1 MTSDEIMLISTGG
14 VLIRTRVA
22 DIREMG
28 RATQGV
34 TLISLDDGEKLA
46 GLEKVAESVAEIEAE
61 AEGLGEAA
69 GDAGGKFRSGGRGC
83 RGGMMSRVWNFS
95 AGPAALPEEV
105 LRRRRKNCSTGMA
118 PACSVMEMSHRGK
131 EFTGIIE
138 QAEADLRELMGM
150 PANYKVLFLQ
160 GGATLQFA
168 QIPMNLLAGRS
179 ADYIVTGA
187 WSKKAFK
194 EAQRIGKVRERV
206 RRTTEVSNFT
216 RLPTAEEIKLD
227 PFAAYL
233 HVCTNETIHGVE
245 IPAER
250 IADTGVPLVADMS
263 SHILSRPVP
272 VEKFGL
278 IYAGA
283 QKNIG
288 PSGLTLV
295 IVRQRP
301 ARHGAADHPDV
312 MDYAVMAENGSML
325 NTPPTYGIYIAG
337 LVFQWLK
344 RQGGLEGIAAVN
356 AEKARILYEAIDG
369 SGGFYANPVDPD
381 CRSRMNV
388 PFTLAAPE
396 LDAVFL
402 AEAKAAGLMSLKGH
416 KSVGG
421 MRASIYNAVALEG
434 VQVLVDFMNDFAKR
448 NG

>member
-1 MTSDEIMLISTGG
+1 
-14 VLIRTRVA
+14 
-22 DIREMG
+22 MG
-28 RATQGV
+28 
-34 TLISLDDGEKLA
+34 
-46 GLEKVAESVAEIEAE
+46 
-61 AEGLGEAA
+61 
-69 GDAGGKFRSGGRGC
+69 
-83 RGGMMSRVWNFS
+83 RVWNFS

-105 LRRRRKNCSTGMA
+105 LLQARDELLDWHGA
-118 PACSVMEMSHRGK
+118 GCSVMEMSHRGK

-138 QAEADLRELMGM
+138 QAEADLRELMGI
-150 PANYKVLFLQ
+150 PAGYKVLFLQ

-179 ADYIVTGA
+179 ADYIVTGS
-187 WSKKAFK
+187 WSKKAFR
-194 EAQRIGKVRERV
+194 EAQRIGNVRCAA
-206 RRTTEVSNFT
+206 TTEASNFT
-216 RLPTAEEIKLD
+216 CLPTAEEIKLD

-263 SHILSRPVP
+263 SHILSRPLP

-295 IVRQRP
+295 IVRQELLGMAP
-301 ARHGAADHPDV
+301 LTIPSI
-312 MDYAVMAENGSML
+312 MDYALMAENGSLL
-325 NTPPTYGIYIAG
+325 NTPPTYGIYVAG
-337 LVFQWLK
+337 LVFQWLR
-344 RQGGLEGIAAVN
+344 RQGGLAGIAAVN
-356 AEKARILYEAIDG
+356 AEKARILYECIDR
-369 SGGFYANPVDPD
+369 SGGFYVNPVDPD

-388 PFTLAAPE
+388 PFTLADPA

-402 AEAKAAGLMSLKGH
+402 AEAKAAGLFALKGH

-421 MRASIYNAVALEG
+421 MRASIYNAIPLDG
-434 VQVLVDFMNDFAKR
+434 VRVLVDFMNDFAKR

>member
-1 MTSDEIMLISTGG
+1 
-14 VLIRTRVA
+14 
-22 DIREMG
+22 
-28 RATQGV
+28 
-34 TLISLDDGEKLA
+34 
-46 GLEKVAESVAEIEAE
+46 
-61 AEGLGEAA
+61 
-69 GDAGGKFRSGGRGC
+69 
-83 RGGMMSRVWNFS
+83 MSRVWNFS

-105 LRRRRKNCSTGMA
+105 LRQAQEELLDWHGA
-118 PACSVMEMSHRGK
+118 GCSVMEMSHRGK
-131 EFTGIIE
+131 EFMSILAE
-138 QAEADLRELMGM
+138 AEADLRELLDV
-150 PANYKVLFLQ
+150 PAQYKVLFLQ
-160 GGATLQFA
+160 GGATQQFA

-179 ADYIVTGA
+179 ADYIVTGS
-187 WSKKAFK
+187 WSKKALK
-194 EAQRIGKVRERV
+194 EAQRIGNVRCAA
-206 RRTTEVSNFT
+206 TTEASGFT
-216 RLPTAEEIKLD
+216 SLPTAEEIRLD

-295 IVRQRP
+295 IIHRDLLGMAP
-301 ARHGAADHPDV
+301 LTIPTV

-356 AEKARILYEAIDG
+356 AEKARILYAAIDE
-369 SGGFYANPVDPD
+369 SGGFYHNPVDAD

-388 PFTLAAPE
+388 PFTLANPE
-396 LDAVFL
+396 LDAAFL
-402 AEAKAAGLMSLKGH
+402 AEAKAAGLVSLKGH

-421 MRASIYNAVALEG
+421 MRASIYNAVSLEG
-434 VQVLVDFMNDFAKR
+434 VRVLVDFMNDFAKR

>member
-1 MTSDEIMLISTGG
+1 
-14 VLIRTRVA
+14 
-22 DIREMG
+22 MG
-28 RATQGV
+28 
-34 TLISLDDGEKLA
+34 
-46 GLEKVAESVAEIEAE
+46 
-61 AEGLGEAA
+61 
-69 GDAGGKFRSGGRGC
+69 
-83 RGGMMSRVWNFS
+83 RVWNFS

-105 LRRRRKNCSTGMA
+105 LLQARDELLDWHGA
-118 PACSVMEMSHRGK
+118 GCSVMEMSHRSK
-131 EFTGIIE
+131 EFTGIIA
-138 QAEADLRELMGM
+138 QAEADLRELMDI
-150 PANYKVLFLQ
+150 PAGYKVLFLQ

-179 ADYIVTGA
+179 ADYIVTGS
-187 WSKKAFK
+187 WSKKAFR
-194 EAQRIGKVRERV
+194 EAQRVGNVRCAV
-206 RRTTEVSNFT
+206 TTENSNFT
-216 RLPTAEEIKLD
+216 RLPVAEEIRLD

-263 SHILSRPVP
+263 SHILSRPLP
-272 VEKFGL
+272 VDKFGL

-295 IVRQRP
+295 IVRQELLGMAP
-301 ARHGAADHPDV
+301 LNIPSI
-312 MDYAVMAENGSML
+312 MDYALMAENGSLL
-325 NTPPTYGIYIAG
+325 NTPPTYGIYVAG
-337 LVFQWLK
+337 LVFQWLRRK
-344 RQGGLEGIAAVN
+344 GGLAGIAAVN
-356 AEKARILYEAIDG
+356 AEKARILYECIDQ

-388 PFTLAAPE
+388 PFTLADPA

-402 AEAKAAGLMSLKGH
+402 AEAKAAGLVSLKGH

-421 MRASIYNAVALEG
+421 MRASIYNAIPLDG
-434 VQVLVDFMNDFAKR
+434 VRVLVDFMNDFAKR

>member
-1 MTSDEIMLISTGG
+1 
-14 VLIRTRVA
+14 
-22 DIREMG
+22 
-28 RATQGV
+28 
-34 TLISLDDGEKLA
+34 
-46 GLEKVAESVAEIEAE
+46 
-61 AEGLGEAA
+61 
-69 GDAGGKFRSGGRGC
+69 
-83 RGGMMSRVWNFS
+83 MSRVWNFS

-105 LRRRRKNCSTGMA
+105 LKQAQAELLDWHGA
-118 PACSVMEMSHRGK
+118 GCSVMEMSHRGK
-131 EFTGIIE
+131 EFMGILA
-138 QAEADLRELMGM
+138 QAEEDLRDLLGI

-160 GGATLQFA
+160 GGATQQFA

-179 ADYIVTGA
+179 ADYIVTGS

-194 EAQRIGKVRERV
+194 EAQRIGNVRCAAS
-206 RRTTEVSNFT
+206 TEDSKFT

-272 VEKFGL
+272 IEKFGL

-295 IVRQRP
+295 IIREELLGMAP
-301 ARHGAADHPDV
+301 LTIPTV

-325 NTPPTYGIYIAG
+325 NTPPTYGIYVAG

-344 RQGGLEGIAAVN
+344 RQGGLAGIDALN
-356 AEKARILYEAIDG
+356 AEKARILYECIDG
-369 SGGFYANPVDPD
+369 SGGFYHNPVDPD

-388 PFTLAAPE
+388 PFTLSNAE
-396 LDAVFL
+396 LDAAFL
-402 AEAKAAGLMSLKGH
+402 AESKAAGLVSLKGH

-421 MRASIYNAVALEG
+421 MRASIYNAVSLEG

>member
-1 MTSDEIMLISTGG
+1 
-14 VLIRTRVA
+14 
-22 DIREMG
+22 MG
-28 RATQGV
+28 R
-34 TLISLDDGEKLA
+34 I
-46 GLEKVAESVAEIEAE
+46 
-61 AEGLGEAA
+61 
-69 GDAGGKFRSGGRGC
+69 
-83 RGGMMSRVWNFS
+83 WNFS

-105 LRRRRKNCSTGMA
+105 LRQAQEELLDWHGAGCG
-118 PACSVMEMSHRGK
+118 VMEMSHRGK
-131 EFTGIIE
+131 EFTAIVDR
-138 QAEADLRELMGM
+138 AETDLRELMGI
-150 PANYKVLFLQ
+150 PAHYKVLFLQ
-160 GGATLQFA
+160 GGATQQFA

-179 ADYIVTGA
+179 ADYIVTGS
-187 WSKKAFK
+187 WSAKAYK
-194 EAQRIGKVRERV
+194 EAQRVTAGTGSVRCAA
-206 RRTTEVSNFT
+206 TTEARRFT
-216 RLPTAEEIKLD
+216 CLPTADEIRLD

-295 IVRQRP
+295 IVHRDLLGMAP
-301 ARHGAADHPDV
+301 LTIPTV

-325 NTPPTYGIYIAG
+325 NTPPTFGIYIAG

-369 SGGFYANPVDPD
+369 SGGFYTNPVDAD

-388 PFTLAAPE
+388 PFVLANPD
-396 LDAVFL
+396 LDAAFL
-402 AEAKAAGLMSLKGH
+402 AESKAAGLASLKGH

-421 MRASIYNAVALEG
+421 MRASIYNAVPLAG
-434 VQVLVDFMNDFAKR
+434 VQALVEFMNDFAKR

>member
-1 MTSDEIMLISTGG
+1 MT
-14 VLIRTRVA
+14 
-22 DIREMG
+22 
-28 RATQGV
+28 
-34 TLISLDDGEKLA
+34 
-46 GLEKVAESVAEIEAE
+46 
-61 AEGLGEAA
+61 
-69 GDAGGKFRSGGRGC
+69 
-83 RGGMMSRVWNFS
+83 RVWNFS

-105 LRRRRKNCSTGMA
+105 LKQAQEEMLNWHGA
-118 PACSVMEMSHRGK
+118 GCSVMEMSHRGK
-131 EFTGIIE
+131 EFMSILA
-138 QAEADLRELMGM
+138 QAEADLRELMGI

-160 GGATLQFA
+160 GGATQQFA

-179 ADYIVTGA
+179 ADYIVTGS
-187 WSKKAFK
+187 WSKKAYK
-194 EAQRIGKVRERV
+194 EAQRIGNVRCAA
-206 RRTTEVSNFT
+206 TTEESGFT

-245 IPAER
+245 IPAQR
-250 IADTGVPLVADMS
+250 IADTGVPLVVDMS
-263 SHILSRPVP
+263 SHILSGPVP

-295 IVRQRP
+295 IVREDLLGMAP
-301 ARHGAADHPDV
+301 LSIPTV

-325 NTPPTYGIYIAG
+325 NTPPTYAIYIAG

-344 RQGGLEGIAAVN
+344 KQGGLAGIDAIN
-356 AEKARILYEAIDG
+356 AEKARILYEAIDQ
-369 SGGFYANPVDPD
+369 SGGFYSNPVDPD

-388 PFTLAAPE
+388 PFVLANPG

-402 AEAKAAGLMSLKGH
+402 AESKAAGLASLKGH

-421 MRASIYNAVALEG
+421 MRASIYNAVSLEAVQAL
-434 VQVLVDFMNDFAKR
+434 VAFMNDFAQR
-448 NG
+448 NA

>member
-1 MTSDEIMLISTGG
+1 
-14 VLIRTRVA
+14 
-22 DIREMG
+22 
-28 RATQGV
+28 
-34 TLISLDDGEKLA
+34 
-46 GLEKVAESVAEIEAE
+46 
-61 AEGLGEAA
+61 
-69 GDAGGKFRSGGRGC
+69 
-83 RGGMMSRVWNFS
+83 MMSRVWNFS
-95 AGPAALPEEV
+95 AGPAALPEDV
-105 LRRRRKNCSTGMA
+105 LRQAQEEMLDWQGA
-118 PACSVMEMSHRGK
+118 GCSVMEMSHRGK
-131 EFTGIIE
+131 EFTRIIE
-138 QAEADLRELMGM
+138 QAEADLRELMGI
-150 PANYKVLFLQ
+150 PAGYKVLFLQ
-160 GGATLQFA
+160 GGATQQFA

-179 ADYIVTGA
+179 ADYIITGS

-194 EAQRIGKVRERV
+194 EAQRVGNVRCAA
-206 RRTTEVSNFT
+206 TTESSAFT
-216 RLPTAEEIKLD
+216 RLPVVDEIKLD

-295 IVRQRP
+295 IVRQELLGMAP
-301 ARHGAADHPDV
+301 LTIPSV

-325 NTPPTYGIYIAG
+325 NTPPTYGLYIAG

-344 RQGGLEGIAAVN
+344 RQGGLQGIAAVN
-356 AEKARILYEAIDG
+356 AEKARILYQCIDNA
-369 SGGFYANPVDPD
+369 SGFYTNPVDPD

-388 PFTLAAPE
+388 PFTLADSS
-396 LDAVFL
+396 LDVAFL
-402 AEAKAAGLMSLKGH
+402 AESKAAGLVSLKGH

-421 MRASIYNAVALEG
+421 MRASIYNAVSLEG